1 MIDNLSWV
9 AAYPEILLL
18 VMACVIALADLAVK
32 SPLRGATYALTLLT
46 LAAVALLQ
54 GLYASSGQ
62 TIVGWSGMVVS
73 DPMGNWLKCFASIAM
88 MVTLVYGRAY
98 AGQRDMLRGG
108 ELFTLS
114 LFSLLGMFVMISGH
128 NFLVIYLGLE
138 LLTLS
143 AYALVALRRDDLRAT
158 EAAMKYFVLGALASG
173 FLLYGLSM
181 VYGATGSLDLAEV
194 MKAIAG
200 GADTLKGSPQVLTLG
215 LVFVVAGLAFKLGVV
230 PFHMWVPDVYHG
242 APTAVTL
249 MIGGAPKLAAF
260 AIVIRL
266 LVEGMQPLA
275 FDWQQMLAVLAV
287 ASLLVGN
294 LAAIAQTNLKR
305 MLAFSTI
312 AQMGF
317 MLLGLLAGVVQGDGS
332 NMANAYASSMFYVV
346 TYVLTTLGTFGVIL
360 LLSRDGF
367 ESEEIQ
373 DLAGLNQRSPLY
385 AGVMAICMFSLA
397 GVPPLVG
404 FYAKLAVL
412 QALLASPDAFHVGLA
427 VFAVI
432 MSLVGA
438 FYYLRLVKLMYFD
451 APTQTAPIE
460 AGADVRSVLS
470 VNGALVLVLGI
481 VPGGLMALCAQ
492 AVASLFAS

>member
-9 AAYPEILLL
+9 VAYPEILLL
-18 VMACVIALADLAVK
+18 VMTCVIALLDLGVK
-32 SPLRGATYALTLLT
+32 TPMRGATYVLALLT
-46 LAAVALLQ
+46 LVVVAVLTGNYAA
-54 GLYASSGQ
+54 SGK
-62 TIVGWSGMVVS
+62 TLTGFGGMVVS
-73 DPMGNWLKCFASIAM
+73 DPMGNWLKCFAAVAM
-88 MVTLVYGRAY
+88 IVTFVYGRAY
-98 AGQRDMLRGG
+98 SAQRDMLRGG
-108 ELFTLS
+108 DLFTLG
-114 LFSLLGMFVMISGH
+114 LFSLLGMFVMISGQ

-143 AYALVALRRDDLRAT
+143 GYALVALRRDDLRAT

-181 VYGATGSLDLAEV
+181 VYGATGSLDLSEV
-194 MKAIAG
+194 LKAIAG
-200 GADTLKGSPQVLTLG
+200 GEATLKGSKQVLVLG

-242 APTAVTL
+242 APTSVTL

-266 LVEGMQPLA
+266 LVEGMAALA
-275 FDWQQMLAVLAV
+275 IDWQQMLAVLAV

-317 MLLGLLAGVVQGDGS
+317 MLLALVAGVGKDGA
-332 NMANAYASSMFYVV
+332 NMANAYGSAMFYVI

-360 LLSRDGF
+360 LLSRNGF
-367 ESEEIQ
+367 ESEEVA

-412 QALLASPDAFHVGLA
+412 QALVAGGTSFHIGLA
-427 VFAVI
+427 VFAVL
-432 MSLVGA
+432 MSLIGA
-438 FYYLRLVKLMYFD
+438 FYYLRLVKVMYFD
-451 APTQTAPIE
+451 TASQTAPIE

-470 VNGALVLVLGI
+470 INGALVLVLGI

-492 AVASLFAS
+492 AVASLIG